1 MLCFVYMIDWYGN
14 VGKSWEM
21 SRSIKCTNK
30 ENTLRGIGRKRKLVG
45 NVFFLFCFAV
55 TGRHASFTSTTR
67 VDLKVCYHVRRDS
80 HSREISDNKQF

>member
-1 MLCFVYMIDWYGN
+1 MGSASDNNQLFIEIFLNTYFRRKGWKICCFVYMIDWYGN

-45 NVFFLFCFAV
+45 NVFFCSVL
-55 TGRHASFTSTTR
+55 
-67 VDLKVCYHVRRDS
+67 L
-80 HSREISDNKQF
+80 